1 MSPGDS
7 NLDYITHFIVQTS
20 DNGLTWDTLLENGTN
35 VVKVCILFKASDNS
49 LTWDTLLE
57 YGANVVKVCIF
68 FKPRT
73 MD

>member
-35 VVKVCILFKASDNS
+35 VVKVCILYKPVCK
-49 LTWDTLLE
+49 LLE
-57 YGANVVKVCIF
+57 SKTNNTYKRKGKT
-68 FKPRT
+68 KQT
-73 MD
+73 KT